1 MSGALQP
8 LSYNNQERAAIFNVT
23 NPLYIQKNQ
32 QIAVIRHPHCF
43 VQTLLFLT
51 QWVLPQSVKH
61 HGK

>member
-1 MSGALQP
+1 MSGAHQP
-8 LSYNNQERAAIFNVT
+8 LSYNNQQRAAIFNV
-23 NPLYIQKNQ
+23 NNSLYVQKNQ
-32 QIAVIRHPHCF
+32 QIAVICHPHCF

>member
-43 VQTLLFLT
+43 VQTLLVLT
-51 QWVLPQSVKH
+51 KWVLPQSVKH